1 MTTSVLYFSVVNIG
15 NLQFSNGGNM
25 CCRNHIRRLAEDD
38 GINLYVVIAG
48 LPSDKQ
54 GVCEFLETLKIPY
67 RFLEIAEAELAQ
79 GWLAKLIDWFAE
91 QGRYLF
97 EKSATNNPSI
107 ESQLSELIKIWQ
119 ISNLVVDY
127 LPSTLFCRNL
137 FQQYPSTLITLNREG
152 EFYLDLRTR
161 GVIKKNLLSGPIS
174 QYRWNRY
181 EKWAYRKA
189 QRVVAIGPPDLPN
202 IVGLKSEPKCVTPYL
217 PQKCPGWRMTSSKTV
232 FFVGNIQ
239 HYPNRLAMEWISTQ
253 LAPQLMHKGFEGQLV
268 IVGASKK
275 EVPFE
280 WHNDITEFAGFSTAS
295 HVDKLFREAALCLCP
310 IENDYGMKFKAAEA
324 LAYGTPLLASK
335 QTLLGFPYMRNQPYI
350 LLDDAKRAAQTVKE
364 LIQNRLK
371 LQKLHRSQQEMHNHF
386 VATQQNIW
394 SQSIFTA

>member
-1 MTTSVLYFSVVNIG
+1 MPISTLYFSVVNVG
-15 NLQFSNGGNM
+15 GLTFSNGGNM

-48 LPSDKQ
+48 IPSDKQ
-54 GVCEFLETLKIPY
+54 GVCKFLETLKIPY
-67 RFLEIAEAELAQ
+67 HFLEIAEAESAH
-79 GWLAKLIDWFAE
+79 GWFSKLVDCFAK

-97 EKSATNNPSI
+97 EKSATNNSSI
-107 ESQLSELIKIWQ
+107 ESRVSELIEHWQ

-127 LPSTLFCRNL
+127 LPSTLFCKNL
-137 FQQYPSTLITLNREG
+137 FQQYPSVLITLNREG
-152 EFYLDLRTR
+152 EFYRDLRTR
-161 GVIKKNLLSGPIS
+161 GIVKKNLLSGLIS

-202 IVGLKSEPKCVTPYL
+202 IVGLQLEPKCITPYL
-217 PQKCPGWRMTSSKTV
+217 PQKLPGWRMTSSNTA

-253 LAPQLMHKGFEGQLV
+253 LAPQLMHQGFDGQLV
-268 IVGASKK
+268 IVGASKQ
-275 EVPFE
+275 EVPLE
-280 WHNDITEFAGFSTAS
+280 WHNDIIEFAGFSTAS
-295 HVDKLFREAALCLCP
+295 HVDELFRKAALCLCP

-324 LAYGTPLLASK
+324 LAYGTPLLASQ
-335 QTLLGFPYMRNQPYI
+335 QTLLGFPYMRDQPYI
-350 LLDDAKRAAQTVKE
+350 HLDDAKSAAQLVAD
-364 LIQNRLK
+364 LIQNEAK
-371 LQKLHRSQQEMHNHF
+371 LQQMQHAQQVMHNSF

-394 SQSIFTA
+394 SRSVIVA